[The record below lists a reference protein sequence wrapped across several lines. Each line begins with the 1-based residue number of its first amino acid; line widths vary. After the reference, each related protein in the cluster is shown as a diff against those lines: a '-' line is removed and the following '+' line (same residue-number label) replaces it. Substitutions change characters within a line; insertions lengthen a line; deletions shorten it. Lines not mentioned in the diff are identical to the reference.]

1 MPLEERSRSR
11 QPFLDALH
19 SEILAGSENLN
30 SWIRQL
36 EARGAIEHLF
46 GLETWLKGMR
56 SFFSLENLPLT
67 EQERRELPTRDFSA
81 EVSIMRKA
89 VETCDRYGCA
99 VLGTD
104 AGVEVEFEH
113 FIDIQ
118 MRRHRIQDFNISRIA
133 EQLTPADSI
142 SRLVEF
148 LNDIRITIDAFGAQD
163 RRLDCR
169 LFLSLGRTFVRE
181 LRSCRYVDMLMS
193 QRFRLQYDSVDNKA
207 VSAALRLVPR
217 EFRRD
222 TALTILFLLRFL
234 KYLRLISAG
243 LKLDRPLKQYLVLFA
258 LLNEEMKSLS
268 ESIRTRFLKNRETGH
283 ALQNAAELISYSLRV
298 EAQRVMRRELI
309 MLQGE
314 SDPGAVYTRVE
325 NSHGLLRNCCRS
337 CITTLV
343 QSVDPAFDAAALF
356 PSRSGELV
364 ASEKLR
370 QDLWNLRRYLKDVI
384 DNREELNPT
393 SVMERLI
400 SFKEGSLRFLMYRD
414 WAEFEAFSDALAVSG
429 NFLELRTQIRKFT
442 DFLETLIQEVSKRSV
457 FQQSPQS

>member
-89 VETCDRYGCA
+89 VETCDRYGSA

-258 LLNEEMKSLS
+258 LLNEEMKSSRSLS
-268 ESIRTRFLKNRETGH
+268 DAVPEEQETDTHCRMPRADLVFLAWKPAGHETRADH
-283 ALQNAAELISYSLRV
+283 AA
-298 EAQRVMRRELI
+298 
-309 MLQGE
+309 GE
-314 SDPGAVYTRVE
+314 SDPEPYIHV
-325 NSHGLLRNCCRS
+325 
-337 CITTLV
+337 
-343 QSVDPAFDAAALF
+343 
-356 PSRSGELV
+356 
-364 ASEKLR
+364 
-370 QDLWNLRRYLKDVI
+370 
-384 DNREELNPT
+384 
-393 SVMERLI
+393 
-400 SFKEGSLRFLMYRD
+400 
-414 WAEFEAFSDALAVSG
+414 
-429 NFLELRTQIRKFT
+429 LRTAT
-442 DFLETLIQEVSKRSV
+442 DSCATAVEAA
-457 FQQSPQS
+457 